1 MDWNI
6 IFTSEDNFQIL
17 LIKEETYFLFDKFY
31 NEDFR
36 YYYIRL
42 LKLSKLLTIYKM
54 NVINPIINI
63 GIFKNEINYEIKMN
77 EMKVENIY
85 NNLLNYEK
93 SINLNKEMI
102 NIKYDLNLSKIEN
115 IIRNYFNENEIIVS
129 NFILKDIFLN

>member
-1 MDWNI
+1 MEHI
-6 IFTSEDNFQIL
+6 RRQFQIL
-17 LIKEETYFLFDKFY
+17 LIKEEPYIFFDKFF

-36 YYYIRL
+36 NYYIRL

-115 IIRNYFNENEIIVS
+115 IIRNYFNENETIVS